1 MMSVILEDSMN
12 KNDLRYKRTH
22 ALIRETFL
30 KEMSIRGFTGL
41 TVKRLIDI
49 AHVNRSTFYA
59 HFDDIRAL
67 LDEIEDELVE
77 QLAAINREVPI
88 REAIAK
94 TIPVE
99 VILYPYFLNVAAFMH
114 DNGATI
120 QSLTREPTSQFLN
133 KAYERL
139 RSQWS
144 DAEIPTQLR
153 IPQNYAITAMVG
165 LLMSLSREWVRNGFE
180 PSKEEFATIL
190 TRIASHIP
198 EGVFSRADEKE

>member
-1 MMSVILEDSMN
+1 MN

-22 ALIRETFL
+22 TLIRETFL
-30 KEMSIRGFTGL
+30 KELAAVGFSGL
-41 TVKRLIDI
+41 TVKRLIDT

-67 LDEIEDELVE
+67 LDEIEDELIK
-77 QLAAINREVPI
+77 QLVAINREVPI
-88 REAIAK
+88 QETMAK
-94 TIPVE
+94 IIPVE
-99 VILYPYFLNVAAFMH
+99 VILYPYFLNVAAFIH

-120 QSLTREPTSQFLN
+120 HSLIGEPTSQFLN

-144 DAEIPTQLR
+144 DEARPVQFR
-153 IPQNYAITAMVG
+153 IPQNFAIAAMVG
-165 LLMSLSREWVRNGFE
+165 LLMSLSREWVRNGFD

-198 EGVFSRADEKE
+198 EDVFSGTDNPA

>member
-1 MMSVILEDSMN
+1 MN

-22 ALIRETFL
+22 ALIRDTLL
-30 KEMSIRGFTGL
+30 KEMSESGLSGL
-41 TVKRLIDI
+41 TVKRLIDT

-67 LDEIEDELVE
+67 LDEIEDELVA
-77 QLAAINREVPI
+77 QLVAINREVPI
-88 REAIAK
+88 QETMAK
-94 TIPVE
+94 TIPAE
-99 VILYPYFLNVAAFMH
+99 VILYPYFLNVAAFIH

-120 QSLTREPTSQFLN
+120 HLLIGEPTSQFLN
-133 KAYERL
+133 KAYKRL

-144 DAEIPTQLR
+144 DETISVQLR
-153 IPQNYAITAMVG
+153 IPQNFAIAAMVG

-198 EGVFSRADEKE
+198 EGAFSRADNAE